1 MLASFSSAFLRGE
14 PRAAGFLAADFR
26 EPQARIRSARAA
38 AQRRI
43 EPQLLAALTEQNLR
57 FGESAARRQHLTA
70 LGSPGSQGTAVVV
83 SGQQVGLFL
92 GPLFTAYK
100 AASVIAA
107 ARLLQAESGVRCVP
121 LFWLQTE
128 DHDYAE
134 IHHCYVPQYA
144 APPLRLQLAEDAPE
158 KARVSVAHRCLGP
171 EVSGQLEALAGALGG
186 QPHAAEFL
194 ELLRA
199 HYVPGAPLSAAFAG
213 VLSALFA
220 EEGLLVFDPRDP
232 RRSEV
237 AALAAPLYHKAIVDE
252 AAISAALL
260 TRQTELQAAGYA
272 EQVATRPGTAL
283 CFFHDG
289 SATGPRYRLER
300 SQKAASGEPRWSIP
314 GPPSP
319 DASAGPAARQVLAQS
334 ELLSLLAAEPLRFSS
349 SALLRPAIQD
359 FLLPTAAYVGGPGE
373 LNYFAQL
380 APVYARLGVAP
391 SLFLPRARLRCLEDN
406 TRSWLA
412 KLGLRAPEVEV
423 PRTELL
429 RRLATRSPQER
440 PAAES
445 LRERMLADI
454 TLRLA
459 ELEQLETALRDP
471 VRRARETI
479 DRTVTRLTERYAQ
492 ALLERDH
499 VTAERV
505 DRVQG
510 FLFPEGKPQERF
522 FSLPYFACKY
532 GAPAFKKQILAALD
546 GDALLFPTVRDVEL

>member
-1 MLASFSSAFLRGE
+1 MLASFSSAFLQGE
-14 PRAAGFLAADFR
+14 PRTAGFLAADFR
-26 EPQARIRSARAA
+26 DPQARIRSARAA
-38 AQRRI
+38 GQRRI
-43 EPQLLAALTEQNLR
+43 LPQLLATLTEQNRR
-57 FGESAARRQHLTA
+57 FGDSAARQQHLAA
-70 LGSPGSQGTAVVV
+70 LGVPGPEGTAVVV

-92 GPLFTAYK
+92 GPLYTVYK

-144 APPLRLQLAEDAPE
+144 APPLRLQLAEDAAE

-171 EVSGQLEALAGALGG
+171 EVQGQLEALERALSG
-186 QPHAAEFL
+186 QPHAAEFCG
-194 ELLRA
+194 LLRA
-199 HYVPGAPLSAAFAG
+199 HYVPGVPLSAAFAG
-213 VLSALFA
+213 VLAALFA
-220 EEGLLVFDPRDP
+220 EEGLLIFDPRC
-232 RRSEV
+232 SEV
-237 AALAAPLYHKAIVDE
+237 AALAAPLYQKAIVDE

-260 TRQTELQAAGYA
+260 TRQAALQAAGCA

-300 SQKAASGEPRWSIP
+300 GPETASGEPRWSIP
-314 GPPSP
+314 GPQSL
-319 DASAGPAARQVLAQS
+319 DASVAPPARPVLAQS
-334 ELLSLLAAEPLRFSS
+334 ELLALLAAEPLRFSS

-380 APVYARLGVAP
+380 APVYERLGVTA
-391 SLFLPRARLRCLEDN
+391 SLFLPRARRRCLEDN

-412 KLGLRAPEVEV
+412 KLGLRPPEVEV

-440 PAAES
+440 PAPES

-454 TLRLA
+454 TLRLD

-499 VTAERV
+499 VTAERI

-532 GAPAFKKQILAALD
+532 GAMGFKKQILATLA
-546 GDALLFPTVRDVEL
+546 GDALLCPTVRDVEL